1 MNLFSRS
8 SGLSATSRSDL
19 LGRLFTAGFRVSFE
33 KSFFDESF
41 LRPTSEA
48 KKRISSLPSGLMIG
62 IKRPVYQSSH
72 HLPPP
77 STTIMPAHVNSTTVA
92 AATIATIIVLR
103 STWKHAV
110 PSWVKKNIT
119 RSDDDED
126 EDADDDL
133 ANPKN
138 IVLKIRDMMKI
149 SHEMCGDLIPDEM
162 PWYKLYCSFMTMIHL
177 MNELD
182 ANHPDFRENYFAKEG
197 KDVDEQEL
205 ETLTKYLDFAEWAYD
220 PDLTSVKQKLKSMG
234 YQLVRHDANVEV
246 GYYIAVHHEK
256 KQVVLAIKGTASIR
270 NVLTDIIGKA
280 VPHSIEGADKSHRD
294 IRCHEGLYVAANMML
309 DDTLHLLE
317 HFFLPQN
324 YQLII
329 CGHSLGAGVSSLLGI
344 LVKEKLPKLK
354 LQVYAYATPACLSY
368 QAALGC
374 ESFITSVVNNNDCV
388 PRLSLLNV
396 RLMNKLFILLNQK
409 LQEKG
414 LSPDNF
420 QTAKKCL
427 QDLMTIDQDSL
438 LPPKELMD
446 FLDQEVVESNEHR
459 DEAFQDIQ
467 LFVPGRVVS
476 IWNHTSD
483 ESVVG
488 GRVGHGGMQV
498 LRQVFVVSN
507 MMSDHGIISYRK
519 NLEHLLE
526 QAANTI

>member
-1 MNLFSRS
+1 
-8 SGLSATSRSDL
+8 
-19 LGRLFTAGFRVSFE
+19 
-33 KSFFDESF
+33 
-41 LRPTSEA
+41 
-48 KKRISSLPSGLMIG
+48 
-62 IKRPVYQSSH
+62 
-72 HLPPP
+72 
-77 STTIMPAHVNSTTVA
+77 MPAHVNTTTV
-92 AATIATIIVLR
+92 AATIATVIILR

-110 PSWVKKNIT
+110 PSWVKKSIT
-119 RSDDDED
+119 GSDDDED
-126 EDADDDL
+126 QDANDDL

-138 IVLKIRDMMKI
+138 IVLKIRDMMKL
-149 SHEMCGDLIPDEM
+149 SHEMCDELIPDEM
-162 PWYKLYCSFMTMIHL
+162 PWYKLYCCFMSMIHL

-205 ETLTKYLDFAEWAYD
+205 ETLAKYLDFAEWAYD
-220 PDLTSVKQKLKSMG
+220 PDLTSVQQKLKSMG
-234 YQLVRHDANVEV
+234 YQLVRHDTDVEPGRV
-246 GYYIAVHHEK
+246 GHYIAVHHAK
-256 KQVVLAIKGTASIR
+256 KQVVLAIKGTSTISD
-270 NVLTDIIGKA
+270 VLTDIIGKA
-280 VPHSIEGADKSHRD
+280 VPHSIEGANESQHD
-294 IRCHEGLYVAANMML
+294 IRCHEGMYVAANMML

-317 HFFLPQN
+317 HLFLPQN

-329 CGHSLGAGVSSLLGI
+329 CGHSLGAGVSSLLGMF
-344 LVKEKLPKLK
+344 VKEKLPELK

-374 ESFITSVVNNNDCV
+374 DDYITSVVNNNDCV

-396 RLMNKLFILLNQK
+396 RLMNKLFIRLDQK

-414 LSPDNF
+414 LSPDDF
-420 QTAKKCL
+420 RTAKNYL
-427 QDLMTIDQDSL
+427 QDLMKIDKDL
-438 LPPKELMD
+438 LLSPKELTD
-446 FLDQEVVESNEHR
+446 FLDQEIVESNEHK

-488 GRVGHGGMQV
+488 GRAGHGGMQV
-498 LRQVFVVSN
+498 LRQVFVESN
-507 MMSDHGIISYRK
+507 MVSDHGIISYRK

>member
-1 MNLFSRS
+1 
-8 SGLSATSRSDL
+8 
-19 LGRLFTAGFRVSFE
+19 
-33 KSFFDESF
+33 
-41 LRPTSEA
+41 
-48 KKRISSLPSGLMIG
+48 
-62 IKRPVYQSSH
+62 
-72 HLPPP
+72 
-77 STTIMPAHVNSTTVA
+77 MPAHVNTTTV
-92 AATIATIIVLR
+92 AATIATVIILR

-110 PSWVKKNIT
+110 PSWVKKSIT
-119 RSDDDED
+119 GSDDDED
-126 EDADDDL
+126 QDANDDL

-138 IVLKIRDMMKI
+138 IVLKIRDMMKL
-149 SHEMCGDLIPDEM
+149 SHEMCDELIPDEM
-162 PWYKLYCSFMTMIHL
+162 PWYKLYCCFMSMIHL

-205 ETLTKYLDFAEWAYD
+205 ETLAKYLDFAEWAYD
-220 PDLTSVKQKLKSMG
+220 PDLTSVQQKLKSMG
-234 YQLVRHDANVEV
+234 YQLVRHDTDVEPGRV
-246 GYYIAVHHEK
+246 GHYIAVHHAK
-256 KQVVLAIKGTASIR
+256 KQVVLAIKGTSTISD
-270 NVLTDIIGKA
+270 VLTDIIGK
-280 VPHSIEGADKSHRD
+280 VVTHSIEGANESQHD
-294 IRCHEGLYVAANMML
+294 IRCHEGMYVAANMML

-317 HFFLPQN
+317 HLFLPQN

-329 CGHSLGAGVSSLLGI
+329 CGHSLGAGVSSLLGMF
-344 LVKEKLPKLK
+344 VKEKLPELK

-374 ESFITSVVNNNDCV
+374 DDYITSVVNNNDCV

-396 RLMNKLFILLNQK
+396 RLMNKLFIRLDQK

-414 LSPDNF
+414 LSPDDF
-420 QTAKKCL
+420 RTAKNYL
-427 QDLMTIDQDSL
+427 QDLMKIDKDL
-438 LPPKELMD
+438 LLSPKELTD
-446 FLDQEVVESNEHR
+446 FLDQEIVESNEHK

-488 GRVGHGGMQV
+488 GRAGHGGMQV
-498 LRQVFVVSN
+498 LRQVFVESN
-507 MMSDHGIISYRK
+507 MVSDHGIISYRK